1 MAEALEIHQR
11 RTQIVRDA
19 VDESLVLLVLLLQ
32 LVIGAREFHR
42 SLGDAAFEFG
52 QRLLSALFGLLLV
65 SDVTHDDHAAEEI
78 SAIVAQGATADAEI
92 DSFLRCRRFQIKLG
106 LIDGFAADGACEGQF
121 LVGNQ
126 RFSIEPIESEPSIPL
141 RRGCAGAVL
150 PVHLLRS
157 PIDQLQPSLS
167 IGDEY
172 AVADVVENRIEQR
185 TLFANLRLGGGSA
198 TDVAIGDPAGDGDQ
212 HDGER
217 TDKQYARRRVAG
229 KLIHRLADLT
239 EPHTFTIF

>member
-1 MAEALEIHQR
+1 M
-11 RTQIVRDA
+11 RDA

-32 LVIGAREFHR
+32 FVIGARELR
-42 SLGDAAFEFG
+42 SPLGDATLELG
-52 QRLLSALFGLLLV
+52 QRLLGALLGLLLV
-65 SDVTHDDHAAEEI
+65 GDVAHDDHAAQKT
-78 SAIVAQGATADAEI
+78 AVIVAQGATADAEI
-92 DSFLRCRRFQIKLG
+92 DSFLRRRRFQIKLG
-106 LIDGFAADGACEGQF
+106 LIDGLAADGAREGQF

-126 RFSIEPIESEPSIPL
+126 RFSIEAIESEPSIPL
-141 RRGCAGAVL
+141 RRGSTGAVL
-150 PVHLLRS
+150 PVHLLSS
-157 PIDQLQPSLS
+157 PINQLQSPLS

-172 AVADVVENRIEQR
+172 AVANVVENRIEQR
-185 TLFANLRLGGGSA
+185 SLFANLRLGGGSA